1 MKKDKHSLP
10 WELLQRANRMI
21 RRRNIMILALVAVIA
36 VQNFGGVIH
45 FVV

>member
-1 MKKDKHSLP
+1 MNNKHSLP

-21 RRRNIMILALVAVIA
+21 RRRNIIIIALVAVIA

-45 FVV
+45 IVV